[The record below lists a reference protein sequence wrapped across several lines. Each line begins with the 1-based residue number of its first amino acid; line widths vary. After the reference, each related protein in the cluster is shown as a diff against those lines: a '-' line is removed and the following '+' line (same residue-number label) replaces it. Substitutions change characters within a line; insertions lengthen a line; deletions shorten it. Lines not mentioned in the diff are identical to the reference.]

1 MKQLTSKMGQ
11 RVKISEQEL
20 DKLILARIIL
30 ERWRIIR
37 GELQFIAH
45 HHSVIE
51 TALEKQVEEVN
62 VHMWREVEAAEAA
75 GDHDLAHDI
84 VEGYGSDCYD
94 RERTYSTM
102 HRSAMLLTLYSFTE
116 ATLAF
121 YCRLLR
127 MYLDMKPAEPKGG
140 RIENFKL
147 WLRGINVNLVSS
159 AEYWAEIDGFRM
171 LRNSI
176 VHSYGDIGTNARLES
191 YIENCPYV
199 SFSESGFGSCHITGN
214 GFELE
219 STFVQH
225 AATSIASLFEKL
237 TDDLRPLFPASEDC
251 IIASIEQHHLLEQQQ
266 REAERSQ
273 NGGKQTIAEILRDI
287 I

>member
-1 MKQLTSKMGQ
+1 METL
-11 RVKISEQEL
+11 SEQEL
-20 DKLILARIIL
+20 DKLVLARIIL

-45 HHSVIE
+45 HHSVVE

-62 VHMWREVEAAEAA
+62 AHMWKEVEAAEAA
-75 GDHDLAHDI
+75 GDPHLAHEI
-84 VEGYGSDCYD
+84 VEDYGTDCYD
-94 RERTYSTM
+94 RERTYPTM

-127 MYLDMKPAEPKGG
+127 MYLDMKPHEPKGG
-140 RIENFKL
+140 RVENFKL
-147 WLRGINVNLVSS
+147 WLRGINVSFVSS

-191 YIENCPYV
+191 YIGSSPHV
-199 SFSESGFGSCHITGN
+199 SFSESGLGSCHITGN

-225 AATSIASLFEKL
+225 ATTSIASLFEKL

-251 IIASIEQHHLLEQQQ
+251 IIASIEQHDQLELQQ
-266 REAERSQ
+266 READRS
-273 NGGKQTIAEILRDI
+273 NSGGKQTIAEMFRDI

>member
-1 MKQLTSKMGQ
+1 MGAL
-11 RVKISEQEL
+11 SEQEL
-20 DKLILARIIL
+20 DKLVLAQIIL

-37 GELQFIAH
+37 DELQFIAH
-45 HHSVIE
+45 HHSVVE
-51 TALEKQVEEVN
+51 TALEKQVEQVSAD
-62 VHMWREVEAAEAA
+62 MWEEVEAAEAA
-75 GDHDLAHDI
+75 GDLDLAQDI
-84 VEGYGSDCYD
+84 VEGYGSGCYD
-94 RERTYSTM
+94 REHTYPTM

-127 MYLDMKPAEPKGG
+127 KYLDMIPPEPKSG
-140 RIENFKL
+140 RVENLKH
-147 WLRGINVNLVSS
+147 WLRNINVNFVSS

-176 VHSYGDIGTNARLES
+176 VHSYGDIGSNARLES
-191 YIENCPYV
+191 YIEDCPHI
-199 SFSESGFGSCHITGN
+199 SFSETGLGSCHITGN

-225 AATSIASLFEKL
+225 ATTSIALLFEKL
-237 TDDLRPLFPASEDC
+237 TDDLRPLFPASEDH
-251 IIASIEQHHLLEQQQ
+251 IIAIIEQHDRLEQQQ
-266 REAERSQ
+266 REAEKSRSS
-273 NGGKQTIAEILRDI
+273 GEQTIAEILRDI